1 MPEPSGDYLSRLQE
15 YKQRLEG
22 LMEDARGEIE
32 RQAPDVLDRMAATAR
47 NIAQRL
53 DEMASEARQRAAG
66 QGAPPA
72 SAGTAEPPP
81 EPADEPPASSSESGP
96 AAGPPVPP
104 VSK

>member
-1 MPEPSGDYLSRLQE
+1 MSEPSGDYLSRLQE

-53 DEMASEARQRAAG
+53 DEMAGEARQRSAG
-66 QGAPPA
+66 QQAPRE
-72 SAGTAEPPP
+72 SAGTPGPSP
-81 EPADEPPASSSESGP
+81 EPADEPPPSSTGSGP
-96 AAGPPVPP
+96 AGGGS
-104 VSK
+104 VSE